1 MDESRRFL
9 QEREAA
15 ILALASDDTLHSASL
30 DWMLKADANKYSYNF
45 TWMGR
50 PIIRYPNDIVVFQEV
65 VWRSKPDLIIET
77 GIAHGGS
84 LILSASLL
92 ELLGGNGRVVGIDV
106 DIRSHNRKAIEQH
119 PMAHRITMI
128 EGSSTSLNVIEQ
140 LREIVKSHSR
150 VMVVLDSLHT
160 HDHVLAEL
168 RLYSRFVTEGCYLVL
183 PDTFIEYFP
192 PGYFANR
199 PWDVGNNPMTAL
211 RQFLKEE
218 PNFTIDELTSS
229 KALISEAPDGYL
241 IRTSRQVH

>member
-1 MDESRRFL
+1 L

>member
-1 MDESRRFL
+1 M

-92 ELLGGNGRVVGIDV
+92 ELLGGNGRVVGVDV

>member
-1 MDESRRFL
+1 M

>member
-106 DIRSHNRKAIEQH
+106 DIRSHNRKAIETH

-128 EGSSTSLNVIEQ
+128 EESSTSLNVIEQ

-160 HDHVLAEL
+160 HNHVLAEL

-218 PNFTIDELTSS
+218 PNFIIDELTSS

>member
-106 DIRSHNRKAIEQH
+106 DIRSHNRKAIENH

-128 EGSSTSLNVIEQ
+128 EGSSTSLNVSEQ

-211 RQFLKEE
+211 REFLKEE

>member
-1 MDESRRFL
+1 L

-92 ELLGGNGRVVGIDV
+92 ELLGGNGRVVGVDV

>member
-1 MDESRRFL
+1 MDESRKFL
-9 QEREAA
+9 QERKAA
-15 ILALASDDTLHSASL
+15 ILALASDDTLNTASL
-30 DWMLKADANKYSYNF
+30 EWMLKADANKYSYNF
-45 TWMGR
+45 TWLGR

-65 VWRSKPDLIIET
+65 VWTSQPDLIIET

-92 ELLGGNGRVVGIDV
+92 ELLGGNGRVVGVDI
-106 DIRSHNRKAIEQH
+106 DIRSHNRKAIENH
-119 PMAHRITMI
+119 PMAGRITMI
-128 EGSSTSLNVIEQ
+128 EGSSTSLNVIQ
-140 LREIVKSHSR
+140 QVTEIVNSHTR

-168 RLYSRFVTEGCYLVL
+168 RLYSKFVTEGCYLVL
-183 PDTFIEYFP
+183 PDTFIENFP
-192 PGYFANR
+192 PGYFFNR

-218 PNFTIDELTSS
+218 PNFTIDTLTSS

-241 IRTSRQVH
+241 IRTSKQVI

>member
-92 ELLGGNGRVVGIDV
+92 ELLGGNGRVVGVDV

>member
-1 MDESRRFL
+1 M

-92 ELLGGNGRVVGIDV
+92 ELLGGNGRVVGVDV

-241 IRTSRQVH
+241 VRTSRQVH